1 MIVEPSTDYQ
11 RLIKPRR
18 ESVHFDE
25 LEKLLEESFAPAKTS
40 ARRALRSPRMTFPGL
55 APGGTTA
62 TTAAAIEGD
71 APKRKVVGS
80 REVLDRMLD
89 DLLSAAVPTVAAT
102 APFTVEEATSP
113 GETASAAA
121 AAGPPATT
129 LPAPPAQ
136 TPGAAT
142 LFVFFVVVLLWW
154 VNCWV

>member
-1 MIVEPSTDYQ
+1 MDYHQ

-40 ARRALRSPRMTFPGL
+40 ARRALRSPRMTGL

-71 APKRKVVGS
+71 APTFRKVVGS

-89 DLLSAAVPTVAAT
+89 DLLSAAVPT
-102 APFTVEEATSP
+102 APFMVEEATSP